1 MSVFLFCCL
10 NDCLFIIITTRKS
23 VREEAKEQGN
33 QIACLSVFWLLLFCW
48 SVCCSVS
55 LFLCLV
61 HHHKEE
67 KESVR
72 EEAKE
77 QGLFVCLFILLFE

>member
-1 MSVFLFCCL
+1 M
-10 NDCLFIIITTRKS
+10 
-23 VREEAKEQGN
+23 
-33 QIACLSVFWLLLFCW
+33 

-77 QGLFVCLFILLFE
+77 QGNQIAADKNFAFPVSPKIDDSAVLVQCNVLLVHWIVHISQ